1 MIHSIDIYV
10 DAHIDESKIEE
21 ERQRL
26 SEQITTKKEYL
37 RALTEK
43 LKNNAFIANAPE
55 KIVRIELEKK
65 HTVEAEIKKLEEKYT
80 SLESE

>member
-10 DAHIDESKIEE
+10 DASIDESKIEE

-37 RALTEK
+37 RTLTAK
-43 LKNNAFIANAPE
+43 LKNNAFVANAPE

-65 HTVEAEIKKLEEKYT
+65 HTVEAELKKLEEKYI
-80 SLESE
+80 SIGGE